1 MFCYVLLYTS
11 LYSHSFVFF
20 MDYIYIHDDLFM
32 MILNGIPIYTHPAT
46 LVFGALGFFMF
57 HKRWWFLYSESSM
70 SAGIPLPR
78 LEKPPYVT
86 PHPGQLRQLL
96 VIFCAWKMMGKGWK
110 RHEKAKNQWFFIV
123 FMCFYHKFR
132 ELFPNKNWWLGA
144 YRIFRHA
151 HLVSW
156 GNIPTDSGVLF
167 LIEFESHWPHP
178 YSDFRRHCLACDG
191 LESNNHWMWVSSN
204 PIENFSVNKNMV
216 VECCW
221 SVRILPASKISIDIL
236 GISKVIP
243 RYPMAP
249 K

>member
-1 MFCYVLLYTS
+1 
-11 LYSHSFVFF
+11 
-20 MDYIYIHDDLFM
+20 M

-86 PHPGQLRQLL
+86 PHPGQLGRLL

-110 RHEKAKNQWFFIV
+110 RHGKANIQWFFIV

-132 ELFPNKNWWLGA
+132 EFFPHKNWWLGA

-156 GNIPTDSGVLF
+156 SNIPTDSGVLF

-178 YSDFRRHCLACDG
+178 YSDFRGRWIGDISPSYFVGIA
-191 LESNNHWMWVSSN
+191 WRVTAWN
-204 PIENFSVNKNMV
+204 PTTTRCGSPV
-216 VECCW
+216 
-221 SVRILPASKISIDIL
+221 ILSRTSE
-236 GISKVIP
+236 
-243 RYPMAP
+243 
-249 K
+249 

>member
-1 MFCYVLLYTS
+1 
-11 LYSHSFVFF
+11 
-20 MDYIYIHDDLFM
+20 M

-86 PHPGQLRQLL
+86 PHPGQLGRLL

-110 RHEKAKNQWFFIV
+110 RHGKANIQWFFIV

-132 ELFPNKNWWLGA
+132 EFFPHKNWWLGA

-156 GNIPTDSGVLF
+156 SNIPTDSGVLF
-167 LIEFESHWPHP
+167 LIEFESPLAASLLWLSWTLNWRHFTQL
-178 YSDFRRHCLACDG
+178 FRRHCLACDG
-191 LESNNHWMWVSSN
+191 LESNNH
-204 PIENFSVNKNMV
+204 
-216 VECCW
+216 
-221 SVRILPASKISIDIL
+221 
-236 GISKVIP
+236 
-243 RYPMAP
+243 
-249 K
+249 